1 MLDTERS
8 ARLYVRIFGGLS
20 AMLVYRQEVI

>member
-1 MLDTERS
+1 MLEMDKNCQ
-8 ARLYVRIFGGLS
+8 ADVRIFGGLS